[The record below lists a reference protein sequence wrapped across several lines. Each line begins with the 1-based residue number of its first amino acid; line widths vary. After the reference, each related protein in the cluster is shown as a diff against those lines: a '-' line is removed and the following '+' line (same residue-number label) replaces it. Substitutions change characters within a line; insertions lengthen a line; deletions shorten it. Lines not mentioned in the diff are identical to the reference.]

1 MSTRAE
7 IMAALAAIFDRPKSS
22 VEAVDRVLT
31 DAGLRTRAA
40 RGRAAQAMSAEDF
53 ANVTMGLMGGWS
65 LRETPQM
72 VERLGALHLRDGE
85 MVEFDLEEDGEMIG
99 IQRSADLTTHQILET
114 NLPILYPRNKL
125 PMARS
130 LTGSLASLLE
140 RIPALDDLETCR
152 LTLYPET
159 GGALLEF
166 RLGPRRYT
174 LRFGAG
180 DRFPPAGVFHRTLVL
195 RAAGLK
201 RIADVFHGQNG

>member
-7 IMAALAAIFDRPKSS
+7 IMAELATIFDRPKSS
-22 VEAVDRVLT
+22 VDAIDRVLT

-53 ANVTMGLMGGWS
+53 ANVTIGLMGGWS
-65 LRETPQM
+65 LRETPLM
-72 VERLGALHLRDGE
+72 VARLGGLELVGGE
-85 MVEFDLEEDGEMIG
+85 MVEFDLGEDGEMMG
-99 IQRSADLTTHQILET
+99 IQGSADLTAYQILES
-114 NLPILYPRNKL
+114 NLPILYPRKQL
-125 PMARS
+125 PMART
-130 LTGSLASLLE
+130 LTGALASLLE
-140 RIPALDDLETCR
+140 RVPALADLEICL

-180 DRFPPAGVFHRTLVL
+180 DRLPPAGVFHSTLVL
-195 RAAGLK
+195 RTAGLK
-201 RIADVFHGQNG
+201 RIAGVFLGQNG